1 MLSGANLGP
10 GAEAPGDTGDGR
22 SCPVPRWGR
31 SRPRGAGGPG
41 RISTGWRTRSA
52 AIAAEALGLA
62 LGPAI
67 FEHHVPA
74 FHMTELAQA
83 IREGH
88 DDVGARRWASWVI
101 SSPTRRAV
109 PGVWA

>member
-1 MLSGANLGP
+1 MP
-10 GAEAPGDTGDGR
+10 GASMGSKPPARGG
-22 SCPVPRWGR
+22 
-31 SRPRGAGGPG
+31 RPREDFHRLAHEVGGH
-41 RISTGWRTRSA
+41 RS
-52 AIAAEALGLA
+52 EALGLA

-88 DDVGARRWASWVI
+88 DDVGARRWASSVI

>member
-1 MLSGANLGP
+1 
-10 GAEAPGDTGDGR
+10 
-22 SCPVPRWGR
+22 
-31 SRPRGAGGPG
+31 
-41 RISTGWRTRSA
+41 
-52 AIAAEALGLA
+52 
-62 LGPAI
+62 
-67 FEHHVPA
+67 
-74 FHMTELAQA
+74 MTELAQA